1 MQRAKYVD
9 NGRRQHMASS
19 ASDES
24 QILMSDFEKQ
34 PNLKIARNRW
44 VETEAGSSRYC
55 FLTRIV
61 GYMENDSRQHMASGY
76 QRTWRRAT
84 SAKVGRR
91 NN

>member
-1 MQRAKYVD
+1 MILTTHTQSGTV
-9 NGRRQHMASS
+9 
-19 ASDES
+19 

-55 FLTRIV
+55 FLTRIA